1 MMFSFRKKKIKT
13 ELDQAFED
21 IQMNLSNNYKDEAK
35 KALKHAHEIYERMV
49 SSGQLSGK
57 EKEKA
62 ELRLDEYEVRMQGY
76 GHNQHVGW

>member
-1 MMFSFRKKKIKT
+1 MFPFRKKKIKT

-21 IQMNLSNNYKDEAK
+21 IQMNLSNNYKDEAR
-35 KALKHAHEIYERMV
+35 KALKQAHEIFERMV
-49 SSGQLSGK
+49 SSGEISGK

-62 ELRLDEYEVRMQGY
+62 EEKINEYENRMQGY